1 MQNSYKAYTLE
12 EAKRK
17 LERYCAYQER
27 CHADVREKLR
37 GMRMIPQ
44 AIDEVIT
51 HLIEHDF
58 LNEERFARLYA
69 RSKHRQKSWGRLRIQ
84 RELKARDISHFNI
97 RAAMKEIPEAGY
109 LDTLDQL
116 ARKKLE
122 QLSGD
127 SILRKKRKLAD
138 YLLYRGWE
146 NDLVYSKV
154 HELIR

>member
-1 MQNSYKAYTLE
+1 MRNSYKAYTLE

-27 CHADVREKLR
+27 CHADVREKLK

-44 AIDEVIT
+44 AVDEVIT

-69 RSKHRQKSWGRLRIQ
+69 RSKHRQKSWGRVRIK
-84 RELKARDISHFNI
+84 RELQARDISHFNI
-97 RAAMKEIPEAGY
+97 RAAMKEIPESGY
-109 LDTLDQL
+109 LETLDEL
-116 ARKKLE
+116 ARKKLN
-122 QLSGD
+122 QLEGESF
-127 SILRKKRKLAD
+127 LKKKRKLAD

-146 NDLVYSKV
+146 NELVYSKV
-154 HELIR
+154 HELVS